1 MKFKYVSRNPF
12 RDFVRNLRRIATST
26 EDAEEK
32 CKLYRTLYADMK
44 QKLRATSQ
52 LLNNQTAFSQR
63 CRHWNER
70 DSNTIQLVSNLHNPW
85 LRLKREFE
93 QAVKYLTHTIKI
105 EPNNVDAIYNLAVC
119 QDKLNQK
126 KKALQLYKK
135 VLELDKEHT
144 EARSNLAILQKAL
157 KK

>member
-93 QAVKYLTHTIKI
+93 QAVTVSDNKLVATRVST
-105 EPNNVDAIYNLAVC
+105 ALAWFYANSHREWWIA
-119 QDKLNQK
+119 K
-126 KKALQLYKK
+126 
-135 VLELDKEHT
+135 
-144 EARSNLAILQKAL
+144 
-157 KK
+157 